1 MGRVSPAAR
10 VAATGRKLAVSVESA
25 VRWFGLFW
33 PIIDENKPQIF
44 EQFDK
49 NSNEKLFT

>member
-1 MGRVSPAAR
+1 MNRTSPAAR
-10 VAATGRKLAVSVESA
+10 VAAVGRRLPVSIESC

-44 EQFDK
+44 DQFDN

>member
-1 MGRVSPAAR
+1 MSRASPAAG
-10 VAATGRKLAVSVESA
+10 VAATGRRLAVSVESA

-49 NSNEKLFT
+49 NWNEKLFT